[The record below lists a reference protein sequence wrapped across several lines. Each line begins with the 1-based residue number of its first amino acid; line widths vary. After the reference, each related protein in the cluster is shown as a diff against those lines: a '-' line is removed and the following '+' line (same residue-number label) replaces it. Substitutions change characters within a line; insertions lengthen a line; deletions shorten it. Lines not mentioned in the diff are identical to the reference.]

1 MPIVGFLLG
10 NLWRTAALAL
20 ILALSLQTLRLGW
33 AQDARDEAIGKS
45 AVALSANRTQ
55 EAMLTAMTAQ
65 RDALLLARA
74 QDAEQAQA
82 AVQQA
87 QAVAIHLKGQ
97 LDHAIGQVRQLA
109 ALPRCQNVMAAQ
121 VCPEIER
128 ELRAP

>member
-1 MPIVGFLLG
+1 MLAFLLS
-10 NLWRTAALAL
+10 NPWRSFALVLA
-20 ILALSLQTLRLGW
+20 IALSLQTFRLGW
-33 AQDARDEAIGKS
+33 AQDARDEAIGQS

-82 AVQQA
+82 AVAQA

-109 ALPRCQNVMAAQ
+109 ALPRCQAVMQAQ